1 MSPEVLVPAA
11 LAAFAVTAVMSPDES
26 RLPSGFRTNRR
37 GPARAALADRPS
49 GSAAASGA
57 PAALSSRSSPGG
69 PPQSAPS
76 PTPAS
81 CRAGLGTG
89 TAAVGGGVALALLVG
104 SALGVVLGAVVVP
117 LAWRWLSRLEPAAD
131 RRRREQLDAGLPL
144 VVDLM
149 AACLRSGQAPES
161 ALTAVSASLEPGP
174 LRAETAAVVA
184 RLRLG
189 GDPASIWRTVGR
201 HPQLGP
207 LGRTVARALEGGA
220 AVSDAMDDLA
230 QELRRTR
237 RAEVQARA
245 RSVGARAAAPLGL
258 CLLPAFVLVGIVPVV
273 AGSLGTL
280 LQR

>member
-11 LAAFAVTAVMSPDES
+11 LAALAVTAMTSPAGS

-37 GPARAALADRPS
+37 GSARAALADRYSGPAQTTPS
-49 GSAAASGA
+49 S
-57 PAALSSRSSPGG
+57 
-69 PPQSAPS
+69 
-76 PTPAS
+76 TPAS
-81 CRAGLGTG
+81 GRTG
-89 TAAVGGGVALALLVG
+89 AAAVGAGIVVALLFG
-104 SALGVVLGAVVVP
+104 SALGVLLGAVVVP
-117 LAWRWLSRLEPAAD
+117 LAWRWLTRLEPAAD
-131 RRRREQLDAGLPL
+131 RRRREQLEAGLPL

-161 ALTAVSASLEPGP
+161 ALAAVSASLEPGP

-189 GDPASIWRTVGR
+189 GDPIRVWRTVGR

-207 LGRTVARALEGGA
+207 VGRTVARALEGGA
-220 AVSDAMDDLA
+220 AVSAAMDDLA

-273 AGSLGTL
+273 AGSLGAL

>member
-1 MSPEVLVPAA
+1 MSPEVLVPAV
-11 LAAFAVTAVMSPDES
+11 LAALAVTALTSPVGS
-26 RLPSGFRTNRR
+26 RLPPGFRANRR
-37 GPARAALADRPS
+37 GSARAALADRFSGPS
-49 GSAAASGA
+49 
-57 PAALSSRSSPGG
+57 
-69 PPQSAPS
+69 QTMPS
-76 PTPAS
+76 LIPAS
-81 CRAGLGTG
+81 DRSGLTTG
-89 TAAVGGGVALALLVG
+89 AAAVGAGVVVALLVG
-104 SALGVVLGAVVVP
+104 SALGVLLGTVVAP
-117 LAWRWLSRLEPAAD
+117 LAWRWLTRLEPAAD
-131 RRRREQLDAGLPL
+131 RRHREQLEAGLPL

-161 ALTAVSASLEPGP
+161 ALAAVSASLEPGP

-189 GDPASIWRTVGR
+189 GDPTSIWRTVGR

-273 AGSLGTL
+273 AGSLEAL

>member
-11 LAAFAVTAVMSPDES
+11 LAALAVLASLASPIGS
-26 RLPSGFRTNRR
+26 RLPTAIATRGTRSGGDAPSLRGSSSSGRT
-37 GPARAALADRPS
+37 GLT
-49 GSAAASGA
+49 SGA
-57 PAALSSRSSPGG
+57 
-69 PPQSAPS
+69 
-76 PTPAS
+76 
-81 CRAGLGTG
+81 
-89 TAAVGGGVALALLVG
+89 AAVGAGAAVALLVG
-104 SALGVVLGAVVVP
+104 SALGAVLGALTIA
-117 LAWRWLSRLEPAAD
+117 LAWRWLTRLEPVAD
-131 RRRREQLDAGLPL
+131 RRRREQLEAGLPL

-161 ALTAVSASLEPGP
+161 ALAAVSASLEPGP

-189 GDPASIWRTVGR
+189 GDPTNIWRTVGR

-207 LGRTVARALEGGA
+207 LGRTVARAREGGA
-220 AVSDAMDDLA
+220 AVSDAMEDLA

-273 AGSLGTL
+273 AGSLGAL

>member
-1 MSPEVLVPAA
+1 MTAEVLVPIALAA
-11 LAAFAVTAVMSPDES
+11 LAALAWLAPPVGSKLPTVSPPRGTRSGDY
-26 RLPSGFRTNRR
+26 RPDAPSQHGSPFGSPSDSSGRT
-37 GPARAALADRPS
+37 GV
-49 GSAAASGA
+49 ASGA
-57 PAALSSRSSPGG
+57 
-69 PPQSAPS
+69 
-76 PTPAS
+76 
-81 CRAGLGTG
+81 
-89 TAAVGGGVALALLVG
+89 AAVGAGVVVALLVG

-117 LAWRWLSRLEPAAD
+117 VAWRWLTRLEPAAD
-131 RRRREQLDAGLPL
+131 RKRREQLEAGLPL

-161 ALTAVSASLEPGP
+161 ALAAVSASLEPGP

-189 GDPASIWRTVGR
+189 GDPTSIWRTVGR

-273 AGSLGTL
+273 AGSLGAL